1 MWKFHLLKK
10 KKFQPWGKKK
20 KKDFHLTC
28 TKKMLHFLKSP
39 PHPHHFSNGPSLR
52 GSSRVLVVQERVTN
66 PQERLRLRLRRSWG
80 RVYFRKPTGT
90 RGSFPL
96 PISGFVSVKVRF
108 VWCKLINGCVPF
120 TLSSALCVWNMCNLF
135 RRKFSIFLWP
145 KVSMTSIIPL
155 QI

>member
-10 KKFQPWGKKK
+10 KNSSHGVKKK
-20 KKDFHLTC
+20 KKRFPPYMY
-28 TKKMLHFLKSP
+28 KKMLHFLKSP

-66 PQERLRLRLRRSWG
+66 SQERLRLRRSWG

-120 TLSSALCVWNMCNLF
+120 TLSSALCLWNMCNLF